1 MQSLAKITLAAAI
14 AAAAAISGCGSTT
27 SIGMVIPPGN
37 VATGSVTGRLPVVEL
52 RNDGPEAVNAQ
63 MLTVDG
69 EGFDGRLLPGGS
81 ATHKLPGPLRLRIEN
96 MGEQRAVIHVEAQ
109 GADGVTLSMPAPK

>member
-1 MQSLAKITLAAAI
+1 MRGLTRLAFAAVISAAAG
-14 AAAAAISGCGSTT
+14 ISGCGSST

-37 VATGSVTGRLPVVEL
+37 IATGSVTGRLPVVEV

-63 MLTVDG
+63 ILTVDG

-96 MGEQRAVIHVEAQ
+96 MGEQRAVVHVEAQ